1 MGKSVPG
8 ILGFELKRLS
18 VIHPKKGEDSCHQ
31 SGIFEEDKT
40 WDWNVKEG
48 DEEIAEDSKGR
59 ELSTNP

>member
-18 VIHPKKGEDSCHQ
+18 VIHPKKGEDSCHH
-31 SGIFEEDKT
+31 SEIFEEDKT

-48 DEEIAEDSKGR
+48 DEEIS
-59 ELSTNP
+59 